1 LSATILAAVFLA
13 FSGGFLELEFPAY
26 VFRRLQTAANISV
39 QIYFPPKISGGFET
53 AANPSVQIFIS
64 RFVSRKIYQ
73 NRRKCIFLLFN
84 FWIRFRRNFPPQ
96 MAKNRRKWFRGLL
109 AAANFGRYE
118 GKFL

>member
-26 VFRRLQTAANISV
+26 VFRRFQTAANISV

-64 RFVSRKIYQ
+64 RFVSGGLEPPQ
-73 NRRKCIFLLFN
+73 NLPK
-84 FWIRFRRNFPPQ
+84 PPQ
-96 MAKNRRKWFRGLL
+96 MYF
-109 AAANFGRYE
+109 FII
-118 GKFL
+118 